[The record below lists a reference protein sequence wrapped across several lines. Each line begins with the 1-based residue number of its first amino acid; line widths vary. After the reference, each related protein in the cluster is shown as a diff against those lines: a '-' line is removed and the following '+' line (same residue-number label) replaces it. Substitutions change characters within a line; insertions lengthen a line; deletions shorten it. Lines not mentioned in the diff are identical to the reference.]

1 MVQNYSESQNKSTLI
16 SEMFF
21 SSCALTVIPMFGA
34 LNSNFLTHVSFIA
47 IGTAVGAIFTH
58 ILALIFPKYESAL
71 QSEKFEKSLFRS
83 TR

>member
-1 MVQNYSESQNKSTLI
+1 
-16 SEMFF
+16 MFF
-21 SSCALTVIPMFGA
+21 SSCAVTVIPMFGAMFGA

-47 IGTAVGAIFTH
+47 IGTAVGAIYTH
-58 ILALIFPKYESAL
+58 ILALIFPKYKSAL